1 MPTSGSCTIWTR
13 ITRRPMISRRKCR
26 SEGWYANTTPPVAPW
41 VLNAPMPD
49 VNAYKWEL
57 YNLDE
62 DYSQANDLAAKMQ
75 IGRMVREHDPAC
87 CAVGAERADAGR
99 QCLQV
104 GAVQSGRGLLAGQRS
119 RGEN

>member
-62 DYSQANDLAAKMQ
+62 DYSQANDLAAKMPDKLKQ
-75 IGRMVREHDPAC
+75 LQALFVQEAAKYNVLPMDNSSFA
-87 CAVGAERADAGR
+87 RAITPRPSA
-99 QCLQV
+99 
-104 GAVQSGRGLLAGQRS
+104 
-119 RGEN
+119 